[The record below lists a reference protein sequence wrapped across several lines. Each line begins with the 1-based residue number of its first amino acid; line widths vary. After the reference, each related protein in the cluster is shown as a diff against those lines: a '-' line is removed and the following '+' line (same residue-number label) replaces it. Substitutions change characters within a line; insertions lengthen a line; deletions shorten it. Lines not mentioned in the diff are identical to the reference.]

1 MELLPCTEAK
11 GSSRLNSLGP
21 PGTIILD
28 MYTMF
33 YNTWQL
39 ARMLARAS
47 ESGYYKVHRHHGR
60 TSLES
65 DIMDFWGN
73 LQVQAQKCA
82 DNVDDL

>member
-1 MELLPCTEAK
+1 MLSTRRA
-11 GSSRLNSLGP
+11 LG
-21 PGTIILD
+21 LD
-28 MYTMF
+28 PSPHYLVTMF